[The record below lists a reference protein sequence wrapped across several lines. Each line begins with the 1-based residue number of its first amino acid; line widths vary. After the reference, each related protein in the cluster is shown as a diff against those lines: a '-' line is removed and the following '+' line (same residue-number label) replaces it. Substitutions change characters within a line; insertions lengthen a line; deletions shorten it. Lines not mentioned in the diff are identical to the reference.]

1 MAGRPS
7 ISFFINEC
15 GRLPYSSA
23 NIRNSLEKH
32 NNNPDYYTFRHIKQ
46 PDHYTFRHMTMAKTY
61 TFCLQN
67 GNLGLFGIFN
77 SYTLLFHFLSLF
89 RKK

>member
-15 GRLPYSSA
+15 GSLPYSSA

-46 PDHYTFRHMTMAKTY
+46 SDHHTFRHMPMAKTY
-61 TFCLQN
+61 TFYPLAE
-67 GNLGLFGIFN
+67 LI
-77 SYTLLFHFLSLF
+77 
-89 RKK
+89 

>member
-32 NNNPDYYTFRHIKQ
+32 NNNPDYYTF
-46 PDHYTFRHMTMAKTY
+46 MAENSQIIT
-61 TFCLQN
+61 
-67 GNLGLFGIFN
+67 LFD
-77 SYTLLFHFLSLF
+77 T
-89 RKK
+89 

>member
-32 NNNPDYYTFRHIKQ
+32 NNNPDYYTFRHIKTARSIHFSTH
-46 PDHYTFRHMTMAKTY
+46 DD
-61 TFCLQN
+61 
-67 GNLGLFGIFN
+67 GENLHFLTHNIN
-77 SYTLLFHFLSLF
+77 TKLLFSTH
-89 RKK
+89 KNK

>member
-32 NNNPDYYTFRHIKQ
+32 NNNPDYYTFRHMNINTK
-46 PDHYTFRHMTMAKTY
+46 
-61 TFCLQN
+61 
-67 GNLGLFGIFN
+67 I
-77 SYTLLFHFLSLF
+77 HFSTH
-89 RKK
+89 KNK

>member
-32 NNNPDYYTFRHIKQ
+32 NNNPDYYTFSVGKYVFFIS
-46 PDHYTFRHMTMAKTY
+46 D
-61 TFCLQN
+61 
-67 GNLGLFGIFN
+67 
-77 SYTLLFHFLSLF
+77 
-89 RKK
+89 

>member
-32 NNNPDYYTFRHIKQ
+32 NNNPDYYTFRH
-46 PDHYTFRHMTMAKTY
+46 MTMAKTY
-61 TFCLQN
+61 TF
-67 GNLGLFGIFN
+67 
-77 SYTLLFHFLSLF
+77 
-89 RKK
+89 

>member
-1 MAGRPS
+1 MTGRPS

-32 NNNPDYYTFRHIKQ
+32 KKHNNNPDYYTFRHIKQ
-46 PDHYTFRHMTMAKTY
+46 PDHYTFRHIRTNKD
-61 TFCLQN
+61 
-67 GNLGLFGIFN
+67 
-77 SYTLLFHFLSLF
+77 
-89 RKK
+89 

>member
-32 NNNPDYYTFRHIKQ
+32 NNNPDYYTFRH
-46 PDHYTFRHMTMAKTY
+46 MTMAKTY
-61 TFCLQN
+61 NF
-67 GNLGLFGIFN
+67 
-77 SYTLLFHFLSLF
+77 
-89 RKK
+89 

>member
-32 NNNPDYYTFRHIKQ
+32 NNNPDYYTFRHKNSQII
-46 PDHYTFRHMTMAKTY
+46 T
-61 TFCLQN
+61 
-67 GNLGLFGIFN
+67 LFD
-77 SYTLLFHFLSLF
+77 T
-89 RKK
+89 

>member
-32 NNNPDYYTFRHIKQ
+32 NNNPDYYTF
-46 PDHYTFRHMTMAKTY
+46 MT
-61 TFCLQN
+61 QN
-67 GNLGLFGIFN
+67 INTKI
-77 SYTLLFHFLSLF
+77 HFSTH
-89 RKK
+89 KNK

>member
-1 MAGRPS
+1 MASRPS

-32 NNNPDYYTFRHIKQ
+32 NNNHHLFFNPDNRLYLGISCDLNYRKAPYSGILVIFSCRR
-46 PDHYTFRHMTMAKTY
+46 Y
-61 TFCLQN
+61 
-67 GNLGLFGIFN
+67 GNIE
-77 SYTLLFHFLSLF
+77 
-89 RKK
+89 

>member
-15 GRLPYSSA
+15 GRLPYSST

-32 NNNPDYYTFRHIKQ
+32 NNNPGYYTFRHIKQ
-46 PDHYTFRHMTMAKTY
+46 PDQYTFRHMTMAKTY
-61 TFCLQN
+61 TF
-67 GNLGLFGIFN
+67 
-77 SYTLLFHFLSLF
+77 
-89 RKK
+89 

>member
-32 NNNPDYYTFRHIKQ
+32 NNNPDYYTFIK
-46 PDHYTFRHMTMAKTY
+46 
-61 TFCLQN
+61 
-67 GNLGLFGIFN
+67 
-77 SYTLLFHFLSLF
+77 
-89 RKK
+89 RKYVFFISD

>member
-32 NNNPDYYTFRHIKQ
+32 NNNPDYYTFG
-46 PDHYTFRHMTMAKTY
+46 A
-61 TFCLQN
+61 
-67 GNLGLFGIFN
+67 
-77 SYTLLFHFLSLF
+77 
-89 RKK
+89 RKYVFFISD